1 MARDKKA
8 KTKKRTSKLPASVS
22 ALLQYLGGTQAT
34 IGAGRVIGKPTEISP
49 IDLLTKIITQQP
61 QYLQQQQQQSF
72 KEDVRKIIEEERQA
86 RLLSQ
91 QESKKLQERTL
102 SSLEELKTQYE
113 GSVFGK
119 ELLMEKLQQA
129 KTEIPQITEEQIITI
144 KPQRGRKSK
153 LQTIEEENIKKQ
165 QEQEKKLLEAEMPLY
180 TSSLTETP
188 KSSLQSEGVADI
200 ALLIKP
206 EEKRYSITEET
217 PQTLEKSF
225 GITPQYSTPNPILQK
240 TEEKLIEIKATP
252 KLTLETTQEEK
263 IKMYNE
269 QLIRGGLNKEEEKE
283 LRKEIRKLKS
293 K

>member
-8 KTKKRTSKLPASVS
+8 KTKKRISKLPASVS

-49 IDLLTKIITQQP
+49 IDLLTKILTQQP
-61 QYLQQQQQQSF
+61 QYLQQQQQQNF

-119 ELLMEKLQQA
+119 ELLMEKLQQMT
-129 KTEIPQITEEQIITI
+129 KEQEETTKSQ
-144 KPQRGRKSK
+144 KGRKSK

-165 QEQEKKLLEAEMPLY
+165 QEQEKKALEAGLPPY

-200 ALLIKP
+200 SLLIKP
-206 EEKRYSITEET
+206 EEKRYSITEGIPT
-217 PQTLEKSF
+217 ISPPAAS
-225 GITPQYSTPNPILQK
+225 ITPQFSTPNPILQK
-240 TEEKLIEIKATP
+240 TEEKLIEIKETP
-252 KLTLETTQEEK
+252 KLTLETTQAEK
-263 IKMYNE
+263 IKMYND
-269 QLIRGGLNKEEEKE
+269 QLIRGGLSKVEEKE